1 MLAAAILQPSPLDVP
16 TLAFVATC
24 IATLLGVCL
33 ILAWLQQRDA
43 RALAWWGTAYLVGA
57 SSMVFWSAPSGLF
70 VIPQDLPAALIFVAC
85 GMIWNGMRLFHGR
98 RVLPVA
104 IFAGAVVWLV
114 LCQVPAL
121 ASGSIAHM
129 ALGAVVV
136 GGYTFFIAF
145 EFWRE
150 RRHALYSR
158 TAAVIVTALHAGI
171 FVVPLAL
178 RAFMPALFATDWLTV
193 FALVAIIY
201 TIGTAFIMLL
211 MVKDH
216 HVYIYRK
223 AATIDSLTGLLNR
236 GAFMQC
242 AITMCDLQCHRGK
255 PVTLMVFDLDHFKSV
270 NDRFGHAAGD
280 SVLRVFAAV
289 ARDSMRASDIIGRL
303 GGEEFAAIVPEPME
317 GAMTIAERLRV
328 AFEAARVTV
337 GEHAIGAT
345 VSIGAAT
352 SYDLVTD
359 IDALIAR
366 ADGALYSAK
375 HAGRNRICTAEN
387 ASARS
392 LGVGDLVVAAGRG
405 RTAKRGLAIP
415 RKAASRRPNDDAPGV
430 LREAETSRLPY
441 SG

>member
-1 MLAAAILQPSPLDVP
+1 
-16 TLAFVATC
+16 LAFVATC

-70 VIPQDLPAALIFVAC
+70 VIPRDVPAALIFVAC

-121 ASGSIAHM
+121 SSGSIAHM
-129 ALGAVVV
+129 ALGAAVV

-158 TAAVIVTALHAGI
+158 TVAVIVTALHAGI
-171 FVVPLAL
+171 FMVPLAL

-242 AITMCDLQCHRGK
+242 AITMCDLQRHRGK
-255 PVTLMVFDLDHFKSV
+255 PVTLMMFDLDHFKSV

-289 ARDSMRASDIIGRL
+289 ARNSMRASDIIGRL

-317 GAMTIAERLRV
+317 GAIIIAERLRT
-328 AFEAARVTV
+328 AFEAAGVTV

-375 HAGRNRICTAEN
+375 RGGRNRICTAET
-387 ASARS
+387 ASAPGH
-392 LGVGDLVVAAGRG
+392 GVGGPVVANGRG
-405 RTAKRGLAIP
+405 RTAKRGPAVP
-415 RKAASRRPNDDAPGV
+415 RKAASRRPKDDAPMALGKV
-430 LREAETSRLPY
+430 ATSRLPY

>member
-1 MLAAAILQPSPLDVP
+1 LDVP

-114 LCQVPAL
+114 LCQVPAVS
-121 ASGSIAHM
+121 SGSIAHM
-129 ALGAVVV
+129 ALGAAVV

-158 TAAVIVTALHAGI
+158 TVAVIVTALHAGI
-171 FVVPLAL
+171 FMVPLAL
-178 RAFMPALFATDWLTV
+178 RAFMPGLFATDWLTV

-242 AITMCDLQCHRGK
+242 AITMCDLQRHRGK
-255 PVTLMVFDLDHFKSV
+255 PVTLMMFDLDHFKSV
-270 NDRFGHAAGD
+270 NDRFGHTAGD

-289 ARDSMRASDIIGRL
+289 ARNSMRASDIIGRL

-317 GAMTIAERLRV
+317 GATIIAERLRA
-328 AFEAARVTV
+328 AFEAAGVTV

-352 SYDLVTD
+352 SFDLVTD
-359 IDALIAR
+359 IDALMAR

-387 ASARS
+387 ASAPS
-392 LGVGDLVVAAGRG
+392 HGGGPLVAAGRG
-405 RTAKRGLAIP
+405 RTAKNGRTVP
-415 RKAASRRPNDDAPGV
+415 RKAASRRPKDNAPVALG
-430 LREAETSRLPY
+430 EAATSRLPY